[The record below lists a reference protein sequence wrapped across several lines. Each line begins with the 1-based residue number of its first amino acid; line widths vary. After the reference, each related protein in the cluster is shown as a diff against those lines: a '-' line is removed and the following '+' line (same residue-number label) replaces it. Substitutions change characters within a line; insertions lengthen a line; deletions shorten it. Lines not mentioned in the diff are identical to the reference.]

1 MRKTGNKYMNASQG
15 VSLGCKGLRATYRPQ
30 RQELAAAHGLIRRT
44 LAKYSEVLGRTPCRS
59 SSPRRH
65 L

>member
-30 RQELAAAHGLIRRT
+30 RQELAAAHCLIWRT
-44 LAKYSEVLGRTPCRS
+44 LAKHPKGL
-59 SSPRRH
+59 
-65 L
+65 